1 MNPTDVVAIVILII
15 AILVLV
21 YYYLQSNPTSV
32 QKLRAYVP
40 ATADPHIGDILQ
52 KDSDNVSL
60 EKDTVEDSMS
70 KRIKI
75 KLSDIDMSGLNTD
88 AFSNKI
94 DAFLDEK
101 SEELIQSWSLAT
113 TNDLEDLENRFDKT
127 TQSVDD
133 LEKSFKEFKKS
144 SKEFQIETEKKLEE
158 IDKRIETLEDN

>member
-15 AILVLV
+15 AILVLI
-21 YYYLQSNPTSV
+21 YYYLQSNPASV

-158 IDKRIETLEDN
+158 IDKRIENLEDN